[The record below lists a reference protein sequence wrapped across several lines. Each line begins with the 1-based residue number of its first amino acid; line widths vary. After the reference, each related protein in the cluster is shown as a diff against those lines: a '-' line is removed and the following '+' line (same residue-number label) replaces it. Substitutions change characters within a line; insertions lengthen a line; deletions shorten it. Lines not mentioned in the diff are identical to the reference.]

1 MLKTPNEIKRG
12 LETCARDEDCRCCPY
27 YTEVYGASCIT
38 HCCRDALSYIEM
50 LEKDGKMTQ

>member
-12 LETCARDEDCRCCPY
+12 LETCARDEDYRGCPY

-38 HCCRDALSYIEM
+38 HWMPYPEAPKEDE
-50 LEKDGKMTQ
+50 EDE

>member
-12 LETCARDEDCRCCPY
+12 LETCARDEDCRGCPY

-38 HCCRDALSYIEM
+38 HWM
-50 LEKDGKMTQ
+50 LYPEAPKEDEEDE